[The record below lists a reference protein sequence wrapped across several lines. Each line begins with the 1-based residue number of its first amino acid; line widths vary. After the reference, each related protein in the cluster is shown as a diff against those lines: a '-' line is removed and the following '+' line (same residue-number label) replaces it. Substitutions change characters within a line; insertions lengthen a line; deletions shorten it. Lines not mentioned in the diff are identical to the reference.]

1 LIAAKTFNVTVLSRK
16 SSTATFQGFPDSVKV
31 VHVDY
36 SSVED
41 ITAALQ
47 GQDAVVSALT
57 TVAMEVQLP
66 LIDACIAAGVK
77 RFIPSEFSA
86 DVDNSKSSALPVYQP
101 KIAVHK
107 ALKARAEAYPGFTHT
122 LIRNGVLLDWSMAQ
136 GFILA
141 FDSENPPLFDGG
153 DRPFSVSNVASV
165 GKAVVGTLQHFS
177 KTANRVIYV
186 HDLVITQNQ
195 VLAIAR
201 KLAPERMWKPVVVK
215 TEELEAQSRENYAK
229 GNITLHSSLGFLIRA
244 AFGEGYGGEFQHV
257 DNELIGVGFQTEA
270 DLEKMV
276 DAALHHALVPG
287 SEL

>member
-1 LIAAKTFNVTVLSRK
+1 
-16 SSTATFQGFPDSVKV
+16 
-31 VHVDY
+31 
-36 SSVED
+36 
-41 ITAALQ
+41 
-47 GQDAVVSALT
+47 
-57 TVAMEVQLP
+57 
-66 LIDACIAAGVK
+66 
-77 RFIPSEFSA
+77 
-86 DVDNSKSSALPVYQP
+86 
-101 KIAVHK
+101 
-107 ALKARAEAYPGFTHT
+107 
-122 LIRNGVLLDWSMAQ
+122 MAQ

-257 DNELIGVGFQTEA
+257 GVGFQTEA